1 MQRLDEGKRRLILQ
15 AAASHFATKPFH
27 EVKLDHIAAE
37 AKLGKGTIY
46 IYFESKEDLYV
57 GLILDGVEN
66 LLRELEARATDK
78 AEGGAWEQI
87 EGMVDALLTFGRG
100 FPHLYTLVRTGAAT
114 ADPRLEEKRA
124 EIATLCASVLRRG
137 VRSGELSDPHPELTA
152 QYLLSFVRVA
162 LLYAPP
168 SLSVAALRKH
178 ILRVLG
184 RGIRGGTARER

>member
-1 MQRLDEGKRRLILQ
+1 MQRPDEGKRRLILQ
-15 AAASHFATKPFH
+15 VAAGHFATKPFH

-46 IYFESKEDLYV
+46 IYFKSKEALYIA
-57 GLILDGVEN
+57 LILDGVEN
-66 LLRELEARATDK
+66 LLRELQPKAAET
-78 AEGGAWEQI
+78 AEGGAWDQI
-87 EGMVDALLTFGRG
+87 EGMVDALLAFGRG
-100 FPHLYTLVRTGAAT
+100 FPHLYALVRSGAEM

-124 EIATLCASVLRRG
+124 EIATLCARVIRRG
-137 VRSGELSDPHPELTA
+137 VRSGELSDSHPELTA

-162 LLYAPP
+162 LLYAPA

-184 RGIRGGTARER
+184 RGIRGDTAHES